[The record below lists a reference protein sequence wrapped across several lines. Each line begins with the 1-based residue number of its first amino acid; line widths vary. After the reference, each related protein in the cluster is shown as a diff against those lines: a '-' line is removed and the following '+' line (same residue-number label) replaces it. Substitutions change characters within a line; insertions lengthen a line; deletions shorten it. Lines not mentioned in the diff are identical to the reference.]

1 MAAASGACLVS
12 MFSQVHLISP
22 WGRERRNPRYEAA
35 GRVLAKLRLYD
46 RVYAV
51 VLAYECGPVKAGE
64 REA

>member
-1 MAAASGACLVS
+1 

-35 GRVLAKLRLYD
+35 DRVLAKLRLYD

-51 VLAYECGPVKAGE
+51 VLAYECGLVKAGE